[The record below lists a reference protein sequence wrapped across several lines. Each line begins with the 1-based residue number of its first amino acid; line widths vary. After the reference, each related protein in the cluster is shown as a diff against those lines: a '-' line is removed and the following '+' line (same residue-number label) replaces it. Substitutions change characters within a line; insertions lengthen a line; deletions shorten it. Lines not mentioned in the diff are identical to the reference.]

1 MSNFYRRVF
10 IQCRTAQRLVW
21 SFAFIS
27 LAVASSYAVPY
38 SPTPPPDIKATSAI
52 LVDAETGQVLYE
64 RNADLPLP
72 PASTTKLMTAILL
85 EENTNPGDILT
96 ASKKAANEGGSSL
109 HLEDGEKI
117 SAHDLLYALMLRSAN
132 DGCVVA
138 AEHISGSEAKFAELM
153 TKKAR
158 EIGAE
163 EAFYHNCNG
172 LNQNP
177 NSISARDLSIIARY
191 ALRIPAINKAVA
203 TKYYVVH
210 RSMDQQDT
218 HLVNHDRFLWNYPGA
233 NGVKTGFTDPAGHC
247 FVGAATHNGWRL
259 ISVVMHSPHWMHETI
274 DLMNYGFH
282 NFEPVVIADAGKAY
296 ANAKVTDGVSSSVE
310 AILPN
315 SIHCIVRKGT
325 RPDYS
330 LKVSLDDVS
339 APVFKGERI
348 GTLET
353 FLDGKKLDFEPL
365 VSDKTV
371 RVSSLAK
378 VKHMALLWLLLPIA
392 LGGLI
397 VRYGT
402 TITKNTR
409 GRRYRIATYM
419 RISHQGRPRYGEW
432 NHRGGNGNEGGS
444 RKG

>member
-1 MSNFYRRVF
+1 MRNYCHRIL
-10 IQCRTAQRLVW
+10 IQCRTAQYVVW
-21 SFAFIS
+21 SLAFFN
-27 LAVASSYAVPY
+27 LAFSSAHATPFR
-38 SPTPPPDIKATSAI
+38 PTPPPDIKATSAI

-64 RNADLPLP
+64 RNADQPLP

-85 EENTNPGDILT
+85 EEYTKPDDILT

-109 HLEDGEKI
+109 HLKEGEKI

-233 NGVKTGFTDPAGHC
+233 DGVKTGFTDPAGHC
-247 FVGAATHNGWRL
+247 FVGSAIRNGWRL
-259 ISVVMHSPHWMHETI
+259 VSVVMHSPHWMHETI
-274 DLMNYGFH
+274 ALMNYGFH
-282 NFEPVVIADAGKAY
+282 NFEPVVIADAGKTY
-296 ANAKVTDGVSSSVE
+296 ADAKVLDGVSPTVG
-310 AILPN
+310 AVLPQ
-315 SIHCIVRKGT
+315 SIHCVVRKGT
-325 RPDYS
+325 KPNYS
-330 LKVSLDDVS
+330 LKVSLDDIT
-339 APVFKGERI
+339 APVYKGERI

-353 FLDGKKLDFEPL
+353 FLNGNKLDFEPL
-365 VSDKTV
+365 IADKTV
-371 RVSSLAK
+371 RVSTIAK
-378 VKHMALLWLLLPIA
+378 MRHLALLWLLLPVA
-392 LGGLI
+392 LGGLL

-409 GRRYRIATYM
+409 VRRHRIATYM
-419 RISHQGRPRYGEW
+419 RISHQGRPRHGER
-432 NHRGGNGNEGGS
+432 NYRSGNGGEGGS
-444 RKG
+444 REG